1 MPWELWVKIL
11 HFALSKDRYFLCF
24 YINFTPSVV
33 LLSLTWTVIVLWS
46 SKHHWSKN
54 FIAVQIHQKNS
65 GICSTRITW
74 FARWT
79 WCCDLTSNSDEL
91 MTLIDLYFDFETN
104 VLFLN
109 ADILALWRNNW
120 PVCTWGHSLSPTSPK
135 SMCTSLHRRQPRME
149 EGHLASTV
157 QTCCLGLVTIS
168 TQFCQLLHS
177 RIACKCKEFFF
188 GANADVPSTP

>member
-33 LLSLTWTVIVLWS
+33 LLSLTWTVIVFKSLI
-46 SKHHWSKN
+46 KTCADTSKN
-54 FIAVQIHQKNS
+54 FWCLLSKNHL
-65 GICSTRITW
+65 ICKVDIPGHDVTIWLRTQMNWWLWLI
-74 FARWT
+74 
-79 WCCDLTSNSDEL
+79 CVLT
-91 MTLIDLYFDFETN
+91 FETN
-104 VLFLN
+104 GFLFLN

-120 PVCTWGHSLSPTSPK
+120 PACTWGHSLSPTSPK

-168 TQFCQLLHS
+168 TQFCQLLT
-177 RIACKCKEFFF
+177 IKVCL
-188 GANADVPSTP
+188 